1 MNISLNIKDMSLKE
15 KLMAMEALWYD
26 LSQNEEKR
34 NSPEWHR
41 DVLSERTRIME
52 SGTAEYLTLDELKN
66 NK

>member
-1 MNISLNIKDMSLKE
+1 MNISLKIKDMSLKE
-15 KLMAMEALWYD
+15 KLMAMEALWDD
-26 LSQNEEKR
+26 LSHNEEER

-52 SGTAEYLTLDELKN
+52 SGTAEYLTLDELKK